1 MCIRDSNIKAK
12 ITPREKDKILFNK
25 VLLFKPSVD
34 QLFLIC
40 HRKLNHLGIKDIN
53 NKNVKIVPINDKA
66 SLLKLLKELAYKRG
80 QFTLSSGQESE
91 HYINCKPVT
100 LSCEGNALLSTLMV
114 KKLDEGSRAVGGL
127 TLGGDP
133 LVVGVAQRAF
143 YRGGHI
149 DALIVRKNPKDYG
162 TKEVI
167 EGPKPEKGSI
177 VTVLEDVTTTG
188 GSAMKAVNVLRGA
201 GYTVN
206 RVVAIVDRMEDHSIW
221 EHNKIEFVS
230 LFTLQDIIND

>member
-1 MCIRDSNIKAK
+1 MHKA
-12 ITPREKDKILFNK
+12 T
-25 VLLFKPSVD
+25 
-34 QLFLIC
+34 
-40 HRKLNHLGIKDIN
+40 
-53 NKNVKIVPINDKA
+53 
-66 SLLKLLKELAYKRG
+66 LLKLLKERAYKKG
-80 QFTLSSGQESE
+80 QYTLSSGKESE
-91 HYINCKPVT
+91 HYVNCKPVT
-100 LSCEGNALLSTLMV
+100 LSCEGNALLSALMF
-114 KKLDEGSRAVGGL
+114 KQLDPKSVAVGGL

-149 DALIVRKNPKDYG
+149 DALIVRKNPKGYG

-167 EGPKPEKGSI
+167 EGHKPEKGAV

-206 RVVAIVDRMEDHSIW
+206 RVVAIVDRMDDHEIW
-221 EHNKIEFVS
+221 DHNKIEFVS
-230 LFTLQDIIND
+230 LFKLEDIIE

>member
-1 MCIRDSNIKAK
+1 MTDP
-12 ITPREKDKILFNK
+12 TY
-25 VLLFKPSVD
+25 
-34 QLFLIC
+34 
-40 HRKLNHLGIKDIN
+40 
-53 NKNVKIVPINDKA
+53 KA

-114 KKLDEGSRAVGGL
+114 KKLDEDCRAVGGL

-149 DALIVRKNPKDYG
+149 DALIVRKNPKGYG

-167 EGPKPEKGSI
+167 EGPKPPKGAV

-206 RVVAIVDRMEDHSIW
+206 RVVCIVDRMEDHEIW
-221 EHNKIEFVS
+221 DHNKIEFIS
-230 LFTLQDIIND
+230 LFKLDDITG